1 MPKLSVFYLPP
12 VIRVPIAK
20 RPVNDPFLKF
30 CFLGSILLPTLLGQ
44 IILDIQ
50 SEVEICNHELLE
62 NIYIK
67 RRREVGLDR
76 KIVFFFSVFAKQMQ
90 GIQLTQWWALEFRY
104 LLRFVLFK
112 SRVLGFCTHLLT
124 CHLLSSVTGR
134 LCNLKKGTTFG
145 QETLRW
151 ELWGANT
158 LGKWRNEYLTP
169 KKTISVAYIAS
180 FTSRK
185 GYIGMIFCHY
195 YLTVLLM
202 LFEFY
207 TCAF

>member
-50 SEVEICNHELLE
+50 SEVEICIHELLE

-76 KIVFFFSVFAKQMQ
+76 KIVFFFCFCQTNAGDSTDPMVSFGVQIPFEVCFIQVKSV
-90 GIQLTQWWALEFRY
+90 G
-104 LLRFVLFK
+104 LLYSFVN
-112 SRVLGFCTHLLT
+112 
-124 CHLLSSVTGR
+124 LSFV
-134 LCNLKKGTTFG
+134 K
-145 QETLRW
+145 
-151 ELWGANT
+151 
-158 LGKWRNEYLTP
+158 
-169 KKTISVAYIAS
+169 
-180 FTSRK
+180 
-185 GYIGMIFCHY
+185 FCHREA
-195 YLTVLLM
+195 V
-202 LFEFY
+202 
-207 TCAF
+207 